1 MEESETEGASWIK
14 YFFFLCLTPAPGKVT
29 GSRKPPIPLLET
41 LEDWE
46 AERKKQGAR
55 GWRVS
60 TVNERFDMAT
70 R

>member
-1 MEESETEGASWIK
+1 MDKI
-14 YFFFLCLTPAPGKVT
+14 FLLLFLLLLLFLTPVPGKVSA
-29 GSRKPPIPLLET
+29 SRKPPIPLLET

-46 AERKKQGAR
+46 AERKKQGAK

-60 TVNERFDMAT
+60 AVNERFDVAT